1 MSERSSN
8 LKKVRPQI
16 SSAKISE
23 LMSEDERFQNVT
35 LRPIIKLQNE
45 LLLVVFQNY
54 ISKRKNTFYELT
66 IEKRMHYVTHAI
78 QKDLKLRNSM
88 KGMVIGQFTIEEYQN
103 YVNSSSALNK
113 RMMNMVIKR
122 IQDQIQYF
130 EKTMLV

>member
-66 IEKRMHYVTHAI
+66 VEKRMHYVTHAI